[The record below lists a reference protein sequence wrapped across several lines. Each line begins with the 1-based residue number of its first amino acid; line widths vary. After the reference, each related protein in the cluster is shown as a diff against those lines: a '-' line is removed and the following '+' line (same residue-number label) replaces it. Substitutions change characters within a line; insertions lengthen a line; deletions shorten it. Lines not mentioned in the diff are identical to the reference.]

1 MHFLQA
7 ACWLVQR
14 NDSTSRS
21 RHPSMNLKSLDYT
34 RPAEVHWRNPTPHL
48 PSLGHHRRKFA
59 TLINAIRFVMED
71 LTDFPQ
77 STASI
82 YTEGG
87 NLTFVQI
94 SAAYSDKII
103 PAVPQSS
110 AGP

>member
-1 MHFLQA
+1 
-7 ACWLVQR
+7 
-14 NDSTSRS
+14 
-21 RHPSMNLKSLDYT
+21 
-34 RPAEVHWRNPTPHL
+34 
-48 PSLGHHRRKFA
+48 
-59 TLINAIRFVMED
+59 MED